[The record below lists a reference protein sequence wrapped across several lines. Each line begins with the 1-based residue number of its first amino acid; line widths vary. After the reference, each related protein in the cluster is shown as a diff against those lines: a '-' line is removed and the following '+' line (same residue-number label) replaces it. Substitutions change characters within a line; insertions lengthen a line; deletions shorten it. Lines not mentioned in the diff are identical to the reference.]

1 MSKKYEISE
10 ERLLEL
16 LEIEAEMECLSA
28 AGVDNWW
35 GYMDNMSEYIANAL
49 CISEGEV
56 EERDLDF
63 SDVAEA
69 ALMEFKEI

>member
-1 MSKKYEISE
+1 MKNYIISE

-35 GYMDNMSEYIANAL
+35 GFMDNSQEYIAGAL
-49 CISEGEV
+49 GISEDEV
-56 EERDLDF
+56 DERELDF
-63 SDVAEA
+63 SDVAKA
-69 ALMEFKEI
+69 ALMEFQEF

>member
-16 LEIEAEMECLSA
+16 LEIEAEMECLSD

-35 GYMDNMSEYIANAL
+35 GYMDNMQEYIANAL
-49 CISEGEV
+49 CVSEGEV
-56 EERDLDF
+56 KERALDF
-63 SDVAEA
+63 SDVALCA
-69 ALMEFKEI
+69 IKDFKEI